1 MTPLL
6 DVTLMIPS
14 GVLAKGSRKV
24 VTRSRV
30 PRFYTAESAIASHEG
45 PAPIQFPPLLSL
57 KVLQAFM
64 SIGSFTESMRRILAS

>member
-1 MTPLL
+1 
-6 DVTLMIPS
+6 MIPS

-64 SIGSFTESMRRILAS
+64 SIGSLNEADSGFS